1 VLWENPDHE
10 EGCDQRVAVRSQ
22 EDKAMRCRV
31 VRHVTTIIVALG
43 LVLVIEVAD
52 AREHLY
58 EAMGMAKIPPKA
70 APDFTLPTFDGKQV
84 SLREYRGKV
93 VFLNFWA
100 TWCIPCRE
108 EMPALERLHQTY
120 HQSQDFA
127 VISIDY
133 KESAEQVKAFF
144 QKHALSF
151 PALLDESGS
160 VSRDYL
166 VSGMPT
172 TYLIGRDGMLLARGV
187 GGRDWTR
194 AEALDL
200 IKALVKP
207 DPEAQAPR
215 LQGSP

>member
-1 VLWENPDHE
+1 
-10 EGCDQRVAVRSQ
+10 
-22 EDKAMRCRV
+22 MRCLV
-31 VRHVTTIIVALG
+31 VLRVTTIIAALG
-43 LVLVIEVAD
+43 LLWVAKAAD
-52 AREHLY
+52 AQDHLY
-58 EAMGMAKIPPKA
+58 EAMGMAKVPPKA
-70 APDFTLPTFDGKQV
+70 APDFTLPAVDGKQV
-84 SLREYRGKV
+84 SLQDYRGKV

-120 HQSQDFA
+120 RQSQDFA

-133 KESAEQVKAFF
+133 KESAEQVQAFF
-144 QKHALSF
+144 QKHALTF
-151 PALLDESGS
+151 PALLDQSGS

-194 AEALDL
+194 AEALAL

-207 DPEAQAPR
+207 APEAQQPR
-215 LQGSP
+215 TRGSP

>member
-1 VLWENPDHE
+1 VLLENLDHE
-10 EGCDQRVAVRSQ
+10 EGCDQRDAVRSQ
-22 EDKAMRCRV
+22 EERAMRCRV
-31 VRHVTTIIVALG
+31 ARHVTTILAAFG
-43 LVLVIEVAD
+43 LVLVIEAAD

-58 EAMGMAKIPPKA
+58 EAMGMAKVPPKA
-70 APDFTLPTFDGKQV
+70 APDFTLPTIDGQQV

-120 HQSQDFA
+120 HQSQDLV

-144 QKHALSF
+144 QQHGLSF
-151 PALLDESGS
+151 PALLDQSGS
-160 VSRDYL
+160 VSREYL
-166 VSGMPT
+166 VTGMPT
-172 TYLIGRDGMLLARGV
+172 TYLIGRDGMLLARGI

-207 DPEAQAPR
+207 TPEAQQPS
-215 LQGSP
+215 LQGAP

>member
-1 VLWENPDHE
+1 MNAQEENVMRRKVV
-10 EGCDQRVAVRSQ
+10 CQMATIVA
-22 EDKAMRCRV
+22 
-31 VRHVTTIIVALG
+31 ALG
-43 LVLVIEVAD
+43 LLLVGKAAD

-70 APDFTLPTFDGKQV
+70 APDFTLPTVDGKQV
-84 SLREYRGKV
+84 SLQDYRGKV

-120 HQSQDFA
+120 RQSQDFA

-144 QKHALSF
+144 QKHALTF
-151 PALLDESGS
+151 PALLDQSGS

-194 AEALDL
+194 AEALAL

-207 DPEAQAPR
+207 APEARQPR
-215 LQGSP
+215 NQG